1 MNLNCLPRSSFLF
14 ALKWKICDSQNKY
27 FFKAKRDKADFF
39 LQLYFFSKMGL
50 TWDDF
55 LKLTVVITNL
65 HDSIGYFKSSQID
78 IKEKHRR
85 VAAAAQRYK
94 DFFKD
99 LKYSD
104 FMKVVRIS
112 LKQ

>member
-1 MNLNCLPRSSFLF
+1 ME
-14 ALKWKICDSQNKY
+14 
-27 FFKAKRDKADFF
+27 
-39 LQLYFFSKMGL
+39 L

-55 LKLTVVITNL
+55 LNLAAVITNL
-65 HDSIGYFKSSQID
+65 HDSIYYFDDTEID

-94 DFFKD
+94 DFSTD
-99 LKYSD
+99 LKNSD

-112 LKQ
+112 FNTI

>member
-1 MNLNCLPRSSFLF
+1 MR
-14 ALKWKICDSQNKY
+14 
-27 FFKAKRDKADFF
+27 
-39 LQLYFFSKMGL
+39 L

-55 LKLTVVITNL
+55 LKLTAVITNL
-65 HDSIGYFKSSQID
+65 GLSISYLDDPNIE

-94 DFFKD
+94 DFFEGS
-99 LKYSD
+99 KYSD
-104 FMKVVRIS
+104 FMKGVRIS

>member
-1 MNLNCLPRSSFLF
+1 ME
-14 ALKWKICDSQNKY
+14 
-27 FFKAKRDKADFF
+27 
-39 LQLYFFSKMGL
+39 L

-55 LKLTVVITNL
+55 LNLAAVITNL
-65 HDSIGYFKSSQID
+65 HDSIRYFQSSQID
-78 IKEKHRR
+78 IKEKHRI

-94 DFFKD
+94 DFFTD

-112 LKQ
+112 LKPI

>member
-1 MNLNCLPRSSFLF
+1 
-14 ALKWKICDSQNKY
+14 
-27 FFKAKRDKADFF
+27 
-39 LQLYFFSKMGL
+39 MGL

-65 HDSIGYFKSSQID
+65 HDSIKYFKSSQID

-94 DFFKD
+94 EFFTD

-112 LKQ
+112 FKPI